1 MGTYLKFHHLERSP
15 FEGEPGERLV
25 LATESLRRAYAE
37 IKSGLDQGSPR
48 ICVSGGPGIGK
59 SSLARAL
66 PRLLANEASCALIR
80 DPSVDWSRVKAK
92 ITRQLSLDSGQISRR
107 ALLATRA
114 LGRRVVIIIDQA
126 EQLPAES
133 LEHLDTIL
141 GYRDEAGEQLIQ
153 CVLLA
158 NLEAAPRGEEVPLL
172 WWLDQLTTRQL
183 TFSPIPDAGIRSY
196 VDKHLKK
203 AGLRGA
209 SLFRD
214 DAVVA
219 IHRYT
224 GGVPGAVSALCE
236 QLLAK
241 AAEHGRR
248 EIGADL
254 VANLFGDAE
263 LADEPIQARDEPDDA
278 LPHFEAPRT
287 TAAGSRVP
295 APDFGRAEPEPELEI
310 QQGYLPI
317 EDSNYAGEKSD
328 FFADAPRKHTPRM
341 RSESQRYATEA
352 LSSSRGGAR
361 LAGRLRTL
369 ALLAVLAAALH
380 AWWSNDAPGLPE
392 LPGLPEM
399 PFSLPFLSSET
410 KPARKAHPP
419 KPPVPAKPP
428 RTASAGEP
436 GPMPALANGP
446 GGQVPDGVGTADVD
460 ADGLTSDLK
469 LDGADDNPASVAD
482 AAHPVE
488 GAEPAAAT
496 PALSLSELYDIAE
509 SEAESA
515 KDEPPDYEP
524 WSQQAPE
531 GPPAAPASDR

>member
-107 ALLATRA
+107 ALLATRT

-158 NLEAAPRGEEVPLL
+158 NLDAAPRGAEVPLL

-183 TFSPIPDAGIRSY
+183 TFSPIPEAGIRSY

-203 AGLRGA
+203 AGLRAA

-263 LADEPIQARDEPDDA
+263 LADEPIPVRDEPDDA
-278 LPHFEAPRT
+278 LPHFEAPRAP
-287 TAAGSRVP
+287 AAGSRVP
-295 APDFGRAEPEPELEI
+295 ATGFGRAEPEPELEI

-317 EDSNYAGEKSD
+317 EDSNYANERD

-352 LSSSRGGAR
+352 LSSRRGGTR
-361 LAGRLRTL
+361 LAGKLRTL

-392 LPGLPEM
+392 IPEM

-419 KPPVPAKPP
+419 KPPVPPKPP

-436 GPMPALANGP
+436 GPMPAGANGP
-446 GGQVPDGVGTADVD
+446 GDEAPDGVRTAD
-460 ADGLTSDLK
+460 ADGLTSDLM
-469 LDGADDNPASVAD
+469 LDGADSNPASVAD

-488 GAEPAAAT
+488 AADPAAVT
-496 PALSLSELYDIAE
+496 PTLSLGELYDIAE

-515 KDEPPDYEP
+515 KDEPPAYEP

-531 GPPAAPASDR
+531 GPPAAPASAR